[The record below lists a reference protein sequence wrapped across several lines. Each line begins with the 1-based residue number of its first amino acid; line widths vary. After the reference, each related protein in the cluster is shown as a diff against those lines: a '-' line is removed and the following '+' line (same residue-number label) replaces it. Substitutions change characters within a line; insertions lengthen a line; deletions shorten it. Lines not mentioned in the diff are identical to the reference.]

1 MFLAESERETISELF
16 KNEGIAIGKKEGIAI
31 GVEAEAKRYGKLMT
45 KMLNEGRTDE
55 AKLVGDM
62 DVKDRMKLY
71 KDEGIVKEDEKE
83 EADEGGAVA

>member
-1 MFLAESERETISELF
+1 MFISESERETISELF
-16 KNEGIAIGKKEGIAI
+16 KNEGIAI